1 MDVKYILQR
10 SSGNFDIHTEHFLIY
25 IGVPG
30 LQICTTCKII
40 YLIHIDEIRILNYSK
55 FSKALCIHIEQ
66 TNLID
71 I

>member
-1 MDVKYILQR
+1 MEVKYILQS

-40 YLIHIDEIRILNYSK
+40 YLIHIDEIRILN
-55 FSKALCIHIEQ
+55 
-66 TNLID
+66 
-71 I
+71 